1 MDAVKS
7 LELLKEISE
16 FFNPNQEIYKRAK
29 KGVGRYIKK
38 SQQNFRKTVRF
49 LKGGTKTIRKS

>member
-7 LELLKEISE
+7 LELLKEIGE

-38 SQQNFRKTVRF
+38 SQQSFPKRYGF
-49 LKGGTKTIRKS
+49 